1 MAAMA
6 EIPDR
11 INNKIMDHQSSS
23 TSHKIIKLT
32 DTKGIVSWVLFSEIR
47 KIVRSDSNEGLYT
60 DQIDIQLQV
69 LGSFEQRA
77 TGGAVAME
85 MRGRAAS
92 GVTIGTV
99 NFSDGYIVVEPPWMG
114 LRIGTYMM
122 NHLVAWAKENYP
134 DSMPV
139 GIRLGINQAGT
150 DNKERRNRFYAI
162 FGFKF
167 KWDDEERREAHLDSE
182 LRIYDL
188 DTTEKWKER
197 ITEFSFED
205 GMKEIFSESD
215 HIRLAGLNSDNR
227 VQSAI
232 NAMNYAKAEAAQCRA
247 GKARWGLYG
256 LALGVVMTIL
266 TYWLGS

>member
-1 MAAMA
+1 
-6 EIPDR
+6 
-11 INNKIMDHQSSS
+11 MDHKSNS

-32 DTKGIVSWVLFSEIR
+32 DTKGIVSWMLFSETR
-47 KIVRSDSNEGLYT
+47 MIVRSGSNDGLYT

-69 LGSFEQRA
+69 MGSFEQRA

-85 MRGRAAS
+85 MRGRAGS
-92 GVTIGTV
+92 GITIGTV

-134 DSMPV
+134 DSLPV
-139 GIRLGINQAGT
+139 GIRLGINQAGAE
-150 DNKERRNRFYAI
+150 NKERRNRFYAI

-167 KWDDEERREAHLDSE
+167 KWDDDEQREGHLDSE

-188 DTTEKWKER
+188 DTTEKWEER
-197 ITEFSFED
+197 ITEFSFKE

-215 HIRLAGLNSDNR
+215 QIRLAGLNSDNR

-232 NAMNYAKAEAAQCRA
+232 NAMNYARLRLRSAAPGGRA
-247 GKARWGLYG
+247 GDYTGWY
-256 LALGVVMTIL
+256 LA
-266 TYWLGS
+266 WL